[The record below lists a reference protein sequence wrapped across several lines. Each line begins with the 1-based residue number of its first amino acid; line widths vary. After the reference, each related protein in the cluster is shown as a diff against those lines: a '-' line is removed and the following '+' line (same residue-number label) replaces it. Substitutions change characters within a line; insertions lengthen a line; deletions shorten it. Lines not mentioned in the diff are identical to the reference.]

1 MKAELSERLREL
13 RLLLLDVDG
22 VLTDGRLVY
31 GPEGDA
37 GRLFNVRDGYGIKA
51 LQGAGLAV
59 GIITGRRTEATA
71 RRAAELGLEEV
82 WQGKRRK
89 LPVWEEILERRGLK
103 AEQAAYMGDDLL
115 DLPLL
120 ERAGLA
126 AAPADAV
133 DEVLEAAHWTAT
145 RRGGEGC
152 VRELCETILRA
163 RGAWPP
169 PTP

>member
-1 MKAELSERLREL
+1 VSAGLEERLRGL

-22 VLTDGRLVY
+22 VLTDGRLGY
-31 GPEGDA
+31 GPEGDT
-37 GRLFNVRDGYGIKA
+37 GRLFHVRDGYGIKA
-51 LQGAGLAV
+51 LQRGGVAV
-59 GIITGRRTEATA
+59 GIITGRSTEATA
-71 RRAAELGLEEV
+71 RRAAELGLDEV

-89 LPVWEEILERRGLK
+89 LPIWEEILERRGLP
-103 AEQAAYMGDDLL
+103 AGQVAYMGDDLL

-133 DEVLEAAHWTAT
+133 DEVLAAAHWRSTQ
-145 RRGGEGC
+145 RGGEGC
-152 VRELCETILRA
+152 VRDLCETILRA

-169 PTP
+169 TTP